1 MLCAR
6 HARPV
11 LTGKKHIFTFCL
23 KQNAH
28 KLFTNT
34 AKRLFLL
41 LESNTRRPVTEA
53 TQMGYRGSFSLAGRH
68 RVRRS
73 TGLCLRFLKA
83 ETLKAETEAGAEAHT
98 VSDRSHSHVTDL
110 SVHQK
115 DIELYVKAVESGMS

>member
-1 MLCAR
+1 MLCVPARHKTLDMLCAR

-53 TQMGYRGSFSLAGRH
+53 TQMGYRGSFRLAGRH

-73 TGLCLRFLKA
+73 TVITQACLRFLKA
-83 ETLKAETEAGAEAHT
+83 ETLKAETEAGAAAHT
-98 VSDRSHSHVTDL
+98 
-110 SVHQK
+110 
-115 DIELYVKAVESGMS
+115 MSSSKTE